1 MIKTNKI
8 IKLFRAICRLLANHC
23 IFPSIRLLL
32 FQCSGFNIGKNTIIN
47 MGITAVDN
55 YENGMV
61 VIKDRVA
68 IAPNITFV
76 PISNPNNSKLNS
88 ILELQKEGKIV
99 IEDDVWLGANVTVLP
114 GVTVG
119 KCSVIGA
126 GAVVTKSVEPYSIM
140 AGVPA
145 RKIGNIKNNF

>member
-1 MIKTNKI
+1 
-8 IKLFRAICRLLANHC
+8 
-23 IFPSIRLLL
+23 
-32 FQCSGFNIGKNTIIN
+32 